1 MKQLAVILFNILI
14 CTFLGKSQ
22 NVGIG
27 TATPAT
33 RLDVAGSDG
42 WNVSAGEGD
51 LRIGN
56 PTYRLKFGVALG
68 GGGAGAANIMQYGQP
83 GGYNVLS
90 LGAQGNQVLF
100 VNGGLASVGIG
111 TTSPSS
117 LLQVNGTT
125 TTNNII
131 LNGTGN
137 GNANDFLIKSNA
149 TGLVAAR
156 KGHGGLGLNYLIC
169 LTGVFAGPNNQ
180 GPTSDAWIGE
190 IKLFAADYVPLG
202 WAACNGQLLPIAS
215 YNALFAIIGTYYGG
229 NGTTHFGLPDL
240 RGAAPVGF
248 GTPVGGGNTCN
259 IGERTQ

>member
-1 MKQLAVILFNILI
+1 MLLSSCFSIIHA
-14 CTFLGKSQ
+14 Q

-27 TATPAT
+27 TPTPAS
-33 RLDVAGSDG
+33 RLDIAGTDG

-51 LRIGN
+51 VRIGN

-111 TTSPSS
+111 TTSPTS

-125 TTNNII
+125 TSKNII
-131 LNGTGN
+131 INGTGN
-137 GNANDFLIKSNA
+137 GNANDFLIKSDA
-149 TGLVAAR
+149 TGLVGSR
-156 KGHGGLGLNYLIC
+156 KGFGAAAVSYIIAVGGTFPSIDPLATPVYNVTML
-169 LTGVFAGPNNQ
+169 
-180 GPTSDAWIGE
+180 GE
-190 IKLFAADYVPLG
+190 IKIFAGNFPPAG
-202 WAACNGQLLPIAS
+202 WRFCDGQILPIVG
-215 YNALFAIIGTYYGG
+215 NTALFSILGTSYGG
-229 NGTTHFGLPDL
+229 NGTTNFALPDF
-240 RGAAPVGF
+240 RGAVPVGF
-248 GTPVGGGNTCN
+248 GTPAGGGNTWE

>member
-1 MKQLAVILFNILI
+1 MKKLLLITLLFLSRISIAQNI
-14 CTFLGKSQ
+14 
-22 NVGIG
+22 GIG
-27 TATPAT
+27 TTTPAT
-33 RLDVAGSDG
+33 RLDVAGTNG

-51 LRIGN
+51 VRIGN
-56 PTYRLKFGVALG
+56 PSYRIKFGVALS

-83 GGYNVLS
+83 GGFNVLS

-100 VNGGLASVGIG
+100 VNGGTASVGVG
-111 TTSPSS
+111 TSSPTS

-169 LTGVFAGPNNQ
+169 LTGVFAGPNNP

-190 IKLFAADYVPLG
+190 IKLFAANYVPLG
-202 WAACNGQLLPIAS
+202 WAACNGQLLPIAG
-215 YNALFAIIGTYYGG
+215 NTALFAIIGTYYGG
-229 NGTTHFGLPDL
+229 NGVNNFALPDL

-248 GTPVGGGNTCN
+248 GTPAGVGNTWD

>member
-1 MKQLAVILFNILI
+1 MKKFLLIALLFVGIITNAQNI
-14 CTFLGKSQ
+14 
-22 NVGIG
+22 GIG

-33 RLDVAGSDG
+33 KLDVAGTNG
-42 WNVSAGEGD
+42 WNVSSGEGD
-51 LRIGN
+51 MRIGN
-56 PTYRLKFGVALG
+56 PSYRLKFGVATS

-83 GGYNVLS
+83 GGFNVLS

-100 VNGGLASVGIG
+100 VNGGTASVGVG

-137 GNANDFLIKSNA
+137 GNANDFLIKSNT
-149 TGLVAAR
+149 TGLIAAR

-169 LTGVFAGPNNQ
+169 LTGVFAGPSNQ

-190 IKLFAADYVPLG
+190 IKLFAGNYAPPG
-202 WAACNGQLLPIAS
+202 WAFCNGQLLTIANS
-215 YNALFAIIGTYYGG
+215 AVLLAIV
-229 NGTTHFGLPDL
+229 N
-240 RGAAPVGF
+240 
-248 GTPVGGGNTCN
+248 N
-259 IGERTQ
+259 